1 MNNMKKA
8 SIDLEGSESYYSE
21 ESVISNQLSAASNVS
36 GREPVFSHKP
46 QSQPPTHMFQVQ
58 EKAAKFSDKSSRLE
72 ETSEVSLNLAI
83 GYDDDEGMQRRDLR
97 TSGFIDYF
105 NRQDNQGGGEEA
117 ETEKDNNESVDTKGP
132 LESSSNEIV
141 AASAN
146 PSAASYFESTSLGSE
161 PRVFSCNYC
170 QRKFYSSQALGGHQN
185 AHKRERTLAKRGQ
198 RIGAF
203 THRYLSMASLPL
215 HGSSETQINRSL
227 GIKAHSLIHKP
238 CYAEPGGLPLSHH
251 GWSRT
256 PIEQHPA
263 VGKYV
268 TEEIGGGGGGIG
280 MMGNR
285 GGVARF
291 DNNNFGGGNRLL
303 GATPFLMNEEANFC
317 WPGSFRRLHQTEHHG
332 VAAYHNNT
340 TQSQNH
346 HEALNPNGFY
356 LKPQE
361 DVSKLDLSLRL

>member
-1 MNNMKKA
+1 MNNMKKTN
-8 SIDLEGSESYYSE
+8 IDLEASESYYSE

-36 GREPVFSHKP
+36 GRETVFSHQP
-46 QSQPPTHMFQVQ
+46 QSQTPTHMIQVEEQ
-58 EKAAKFSDKSSRLE
+58 AAKFNDKTSRLE

-83 GYDDDEGMQRRDLR
+83 GYDDEGMQRRDLR
-97 TSGFIDYF
+97 TSSFIDYF
-105 NRQDNQGGGEEA
+105 NRQDNQGGEEA
-117 ETEKDNNESVDTKGP
+117 ETEKDNNESVDTKG
-132 LESSSNEIV
+132 LESSSNEV
-141 AASAN
+141 AAASAN
-146 PSAASYFESTSLGSE
+146 PSSASYFESTSLGSE

-215 HGSSETQINRSL
+215 HGSSETQMNRSL

-238 CYAEPGGLPLSHH
+238 CYAPEPGGLPLSHH

-268 TEEIGGGGGGIG
+268 TEEIGGGGASTG

-291 DNNNFGGGNRLL
+291 DSSNFGGGSRLL
-303 GATPFLMNEEANFC
+303 AATPFLMNEEANFC
-317 WPGSFRRLHQTEHHG
+317 WPGSFRRLQQTEHHG